1 MFTVF
6 DLHYAIDFFKLY
18 LRDGAN
24 FIFWV
29 NNSAKRNQCCCNLNC
44 VIT

>member
-18 LRDGAN
+18 LRYGTN

-29 NNSAKRNQCCCNLNC
+29 NYCAKRN
-44 VIT
+44 